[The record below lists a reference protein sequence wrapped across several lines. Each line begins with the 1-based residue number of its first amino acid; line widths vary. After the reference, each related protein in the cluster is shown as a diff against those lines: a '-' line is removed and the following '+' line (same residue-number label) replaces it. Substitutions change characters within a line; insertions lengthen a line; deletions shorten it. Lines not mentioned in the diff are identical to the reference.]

1 MTGRFYE
8 ITPEIMELANK
19 CSASSIIPSELYKQK
34 ILKMLLQKYLQLH

>member
-19 CSASSIIPSELYKQK
+19 CSASSIIPSD
-34 ILKMLLQKYLQLH
+34 IRNIMLTVVFVI